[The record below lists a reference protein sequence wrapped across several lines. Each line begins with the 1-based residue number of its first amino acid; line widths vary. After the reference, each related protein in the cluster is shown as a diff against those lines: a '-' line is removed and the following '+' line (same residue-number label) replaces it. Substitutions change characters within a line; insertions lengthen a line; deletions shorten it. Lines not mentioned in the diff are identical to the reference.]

1 MEWKPQLMILVA
13 EDDEN
18 DIFLLERAFKKVGV
32 GMPSHICRDGAEAM
46 AYLKGEGKFSDR
58 ATYPF
63 PRVLITDL
71 KMPKCGGMD
80 LLRWLHEHPECNLI
94 PKIVLSASAEPSDVK
109 LAYQLGAN
117 CYFRKPT
124 RFDDLVRLVELAQ
137 TFWTT
142 AELPEL
148 PKNC

>member
-1 MEWKPQLMILVA
+1 MLVA

-18 DIFLLERAFKKVGV
+18 DSFLLGRAFKKIGIT
-32 GMPSHICRDGAEAM
+32 MPVHVCRDGAQAIS
-46 AYLKGEGKFSDR
+46 YLRGEGEFADR
-58 ATYPF
+58 AKFPF

-71 KMPKCGGMD
+71 KMPKCSGFD
-80 LLRWLHEHPECNLI
+80 LLRWLQEHPECNMI
-94 PKIVLSASAEPSDVK
+94 PKMVLSASAEAKDVI

-117 CYFRKPT
+117 AYFKKPAT
-124 RFDDLVRLVELAQ
+124 FEKLVEIIKTAHD
-137 TFWTT
+137 FWDK

>member
-1 MEWKPQLMILVA
+1 MEWKSQLVILVA

-18 DIFLLERAFKKVGV
+18 DIFLLERAFKRVGV
-32 GMPSHICRDGAEAM
+32 GMPSYICRDGAEAM
-46 AYLKGEGKFSDR
+46 AYLKGEEKFSDR
-58 ATYPF
+58 ISFPF

-71 KMPKCGGMD
+71 KMPKCSGMD

-94 PKIVLSASAEPSDVK
+94 PKIVLSASAQPVDVK

-117 CYFRKPT
+117 CYFRKPGT
-124 RFDDLVRLVELAQ
+124 FDELVELVELAQ
-137 TFWTT
+137 TFWTR

-148 PKNC
+148 PNNC